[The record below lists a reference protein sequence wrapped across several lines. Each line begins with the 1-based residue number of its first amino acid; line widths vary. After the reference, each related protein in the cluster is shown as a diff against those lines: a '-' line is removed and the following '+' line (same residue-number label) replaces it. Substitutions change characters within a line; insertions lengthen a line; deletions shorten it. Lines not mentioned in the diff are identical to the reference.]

1 MKICKKNFI
10 QLLLVGLLLLL
21 GCAEKIPSKLMNIEG
36 LMPDLSFDLIDENEK
51 QVTGEDFVGS
61 TALMFFGFTSCPEIC
76 PATMGKLATVIK
88 QLGEQAKDVKVLLI
102 SIDPK
107 RDSPLKLKNYTNIF
121 GPEFIG
127 LTGTEAELREL
138 TKRYRVTY
146 GYGDADKEGNY
157 EVSHS
162 SAVFVFDNKGK
173 PRLLATQSTPL
184 SDIVDDLKVLL
195 ASTS

>member
-1 MKICKKNFI
+1 MKMCKKNII

-21 GCAEKIPSKLMNIEG
+21 GCTEKLPSKLMNIEG
-36 LMPDLSFDLIDENEK
+36 LMPDLSFNLIDENDK
-51 QVTGEDFVGS
+51 RVTGKDFVGS
-61 TALMFFGFTSCPEIC
+61 TTLMFFGFTSCPEIC
-76 PATMGKLATVIK
+76 PATMGKLATVLK

-107 RDSPLKLKNYTNIF
+107 RDTPLKLKNYTNIF

-127 LTGTEAELREL
+127 LTGDKAELREL

-146 GYGDADKEGNY
+146 GYGDEDKEGNY

-173 PRLLATQSTPL
+173 PRLLATQSTSL
-184 SDIVDDLKVLL
+184 EDIVDDLKLL
-195 ASTS
+195 IAATP